1 MNYTYELKFEQ
12 ITQTIKQKK
21 FVVHEF
27 EDRNFSIR
35 CHSINFI
42 MMKKNSEN
50 FYGTEL
56 ERMYKWL
63 ELNHP
68 ELIL

>member
-21 FVVHEF
+21 FIVHEF
-27 EDRNFSIR
+27 ENGISIM
-35 CHSINFI
+35 CHSVNFI
-42 MMKKNSEN
+42 IMKRNSKD
-50 FYGTEL
+50 FHDTQL

-63 ELNHP
+63 EIAHP